1 MRLAAAKSVLQLS
14 RRWDLHISPE
24 IFRFTILVAKVR
36 WPHTY
41 MCVSIHIYINFKHS
55 FNWIWIQIEWIHSCI

>member
-24 IFRFTILVAKVR
+24 IFRLTILVAKVCR
-36 WPHTY
+36 PHTY
-41 MCVSIHIYINFKHS
+41 ILNTVLTRFGFKLS
-55 FNWIWIQIEWIHSCI
+55 GYTVEYE